1 MGIFI
6 LKHRKLKKLKG
17 VFFIENTYLTNKTL
31 KGGENNMTKTIKKL
45 IATGSS
51 LVLLANAASPILAVA
66 LNDDVTTVVNQGVN
80 AGALTMQAPDDVTM
94 DDVTVSSDTQTVG
107 GGAFSGDGDSNEA
120 NNWKVDDARGHKPT
134 LRPGW
139 SLTVVADDFSDGD
152 AEESVID
159 VTNLTTTPND
169 AEAFFSANVADMSLG
184 GAAAFTDADDDGTSD
199 ANSVASAPATKG
211 RGRFQ
216 GDVGLTLVVPA
227 NTDAVEYS
235 TTLTY
240 TVS

>member
-1 MGIFI
+1 
-6 LKHRKLKKLKG
+6 
-17 VFFIENTYLTNKTL
+17 
-31 KGGENNMTKTIKKL
+31 MTKIMKKL
-45 IATGSS
+45 IAAGSG
-51 LVLLANAASPILAVA
+51 LVLLANATPVLAGA

-94 DDVTVSSDTQTVG
+94 DDVTVSSESQTVG
-107 GGAFSGDGDSNEA
+107 GGAFSGDGASNEA

-169 AEAFFSANVADMSLG
+169 AEAFFSAVVGEMSLG
-184 GAAAFTDADDDGTSD
+184 SAAAFADADDNGTSD
-199 ANSVASAPATKG
+199 ANTVATAAAQNG

-216 GDVGLTLVVPA
+216 GDLGLTLVVPA
-227 NTDAVEYS
+227 NTDAVDYS

-240 TVS
+240 TIS